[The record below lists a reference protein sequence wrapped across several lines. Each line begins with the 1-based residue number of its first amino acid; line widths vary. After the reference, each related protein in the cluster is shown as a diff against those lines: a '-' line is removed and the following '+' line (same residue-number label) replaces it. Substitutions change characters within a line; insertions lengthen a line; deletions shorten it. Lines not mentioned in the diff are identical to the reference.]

1 MGRAWRRGW
10 RGRHGELEQRWGGGG
25 GGGGGEQ
32 LLSGRW
38 R

>member
-1 MGRAWRRGW
+1 MEREAWRTGA
-10 RGRHGELEQRWGGGG
+10 EMGGGG